1 MIVFDVINDEAPLF
15 IEAAR
20 LLPAFDTSKKDI
32 LFVTEGNRWRKEAN
46 NLTTSNRLHFF
57 DDLDKQSIDIEKEL
71 QRISIDYNNF
81 NIYSSDRYLIK
92 KNRVFQKKMLVYT
105 YLFFEKIFNDNVT
118 HYFTTGIA
126 YTYNLIS
133 FQVSKRFNVKHIS
146 FYGIRLANR
155 TAISF
160 DNRNTFDEVTELY
173 DNFKPSKVTSEMY
186 KPIHTFLNRPVQPSY
201 MTNAINSSKL
211 ETIFIKEFFIRFRK
225 FYLSNR
231 HHYDFFTRNPFE
243 LALFKAKKIVTA
255 KKVNLLHNAV
265 FDKVNKK
272 DKYYIFPLHMQPEA
286 STLILSPFYV
296 NQKECIINIS
306 KLLPPDT
313 YLYVKE
319 HKSALGQHNFKF
331 YKELKKHPNIKLIS
345 FKESMFNLIQNA
357 IGTINLS
364 STVGLESL
372 IIKKPAI
379 ILGNVFYNDSG
390 LTFRVDSYL
399 QLKEVLKEINTDN
412 YKLENSFENYDERLA
427 YYLYALQEKSY
438 PFEFNVAKMDTKKK
452 VMTKNNILA
461 FSECIEKIMFYK

>member
-1 MIVFDVINDEAPLF
+1 
-15 IEAAR
+15 
-20 LLPAFDTSKKDI
+20 
-32 LFVTEGNRWRKEAN
+32 
-46 NLTTSNRLHFF
+46 
-57 DDLDKQSIDIEKEL
+57 
-71 QRISIDYNNF
+71 
-81 NIYSSDRYLIK
+81 
-92 KNRVFQKKMLVYT
+92 
-105 YLFFEKIFNDNVT
+105 
-118 HYFTTGIA
+118 
-126 YTYNLIS
+126 
-133 FQVSKRFNVKHIS
+133 
-146 FYGIRLANR
+146 
-155 TAISF
+155 
-160 DNRNTFDEVTELY
+160 
-173 DNFKPSKVTSEMY
+173 
-186 KPIHTFLNRPVQPSY
+186 
-201 MTNAINSSKL
+201 
-211 ETIFIKEFFIRFRK
+211 
-225 FYLSNR
+225 
-231 HHYDFFTRNPFE
+231 
-243 LALFKAKKIVTA
+243 
-255 KKVNLLHNAV
+255 
-265 FDKVNKK
+265 
-272 DKYYIFPLHMQPEA
+272 MQPEA

-390 LTFRVDSYL
+390 LTFRVDSYS
-399 QLKEVLKEINTDN
+399 QLKELLIEINTDN

-427 YYLYALQEKSY
+427 YYLYALHEKSY

-452 VMTKNNILA
+452 VMTKNNIQA